1 MIHASSTPT
10 RDEVDLWCSGT
21 RWVVTRGSE
30 TARTPDGRELSFLD
44 FSRAYTAYERIVRGD
59 LAILPPQRT

>member
-1 MIHASSTPT
+1 MIPIPSALT
-10 RDEVDLWCSGT
+10 RDEVDLWWSGA

-30 TARTPDGRELSFLD
+30 MARTLDGRELVFLD
-44 FSRAYTAYERIVRGD
+44 FSRAYGAYERVVRGE